1 MKRLLFI
8 LIPSFILAT
17 IIFLVVQAFFLRSNE
32 KGALQVTAAPQSKVY
47 LNNQYIGQTPLCK
60 CDVNDMVRTGDYTIR
75 VVPNSGKFS
84 EFQEKVT
91 ITKSVLT
98 VVDRKFGDGAT
109 SEGSVIT
116 LQPLK
121 DGNKRDLLVLSIPDK
136 SEVLLDNTPS
146 GFTPVLL
153 HDVTESDHELTI
165 RKTGYAEKNVRIRTP
180 SGYKLIA
187 TVYLGVDE
195 DGTSSGITPT
205 SSASPSATPTPTS
218 TQSSVS
224 ISQTPT
230 GFLRVHAAASLSSA
244 ETARVTPG
252 QTFPLVSETTGWYE
266 IKLKDGST
274 GWISDQYATK
284 Q

>member
-1 MKRLLFI
+1 MKKLLFI
-8 LIPSFILAT
+8 LIPSFIVAT
-17 IIFLVVQAFFLRSNE
+17 IIFLLVQAFFLRSNE

-75 VVPNSGKFS
+75 VVPLSGNFP
-84 EFQEKVT
+84 EFQEKIS

-121 DGNKRDLLVLSIPDK
+121 DSNKRDLLVLSIPDK

-165 RKTGYAEKNVRIRTP
+165 RKTGYADKKVRIRTP

-187 TVYLGVDE
+187 TVYLAVDE
-195 DGTSSGITPT
+195 DASLTTPT
-205 SSASPSATPTPTS
+205 PTPAASPSATPTSAQAT
-218 TQSSVS
+218 VL

-230 GFLRVHAAASLSSA
+230 GYLRVHAAASLGSA
-244 ETARVTPG
+244 EIARVTPG
-252 QTFPLVSETTGWYE
+252 QTFPLMSEVAGWYE
-266 IKLKDGST
+266 IKLSTGKT
-274 GWISDQYATK
+274 GWISSDYAAK